1 MDNPGSGGDAMRNG
15 STKARR
21 ADLRRVRQDVLI
33 LLEEQEARITKAP
46 APEEKTAPAQL
57 STIARQMLDAI
68 GGGSFTIHRK
78 GMAPT
83 IQQRAQELAEEE
95 QRRLKLRW

>member
-1 MDNPGSGGDAMRNG
+1 MRNG

-21 ADLRRVRQDVLI
+21 ADLRRVRQDVLFLI
-33 LLEEQEARITKAP
+33 EEQTARIAETP
-46 APEEKTAPAQL
+46 APEEKTPPAQL

>member
-1 MDNPGSGGDAMRNG
+1 MRNG

-21 ADLRRVRQDVLI
+21 ADLRRVRQDVL
-33 LLEEQEARITKAP
+33 LLIEEQTARIPALV
-46 APEEKTAPAQL
+46 APEEKTAPAHL

-68 GGGSFTIHRK
+68 GGGSFTIYRK
-78 GMAPT
+78 GEGPT